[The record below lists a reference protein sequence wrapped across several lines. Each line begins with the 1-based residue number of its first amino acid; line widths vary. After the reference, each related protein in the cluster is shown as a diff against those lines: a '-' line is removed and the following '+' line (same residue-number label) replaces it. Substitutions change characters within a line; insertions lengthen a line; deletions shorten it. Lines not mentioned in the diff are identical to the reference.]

1 MLPHTARGC
10 SLSKR
15 GIPYQKH
22 VTMENHLKTR
32 TFVYFPLFLF
42 ASEILRK
49 EEPECVPIESHP
61 CAVFPGS
68 LLPTISSNINLS
80 VKPPCCRLP
89 GSQGILGCSHVVS
102 PQPRPLFLPPLQTVT
117 TFSAPGPQ
125 WSQARALLICQ
136 QTQILSRASQKWIRT
151 FLE

>member
-1 MLPHTARGC
+1 MLPHASRGC

-22 VTMENHLKTR
+22 VTMENHLKTCA
-32 TFVYFPLFLF
+32 FVHFPLFLF
-42 ASEILRK
+42 ASEILCK
-49 EEPECVPIESHP
+49 EEPECVPVESHP
-61 CAVFPGS
+61 CVIFPGS
-68 LLPTISSNINLS
+68 LLPTISSNTNLS

-89 GSQGILGCSHVVS
+89 GNQGSLGCSHVIS
-102 PQPRPLFLPPLQTVT
+102 PQPCPLFLPPLQTVT

-125 WSQARALLICQ
+125 WSQAQALLICQ